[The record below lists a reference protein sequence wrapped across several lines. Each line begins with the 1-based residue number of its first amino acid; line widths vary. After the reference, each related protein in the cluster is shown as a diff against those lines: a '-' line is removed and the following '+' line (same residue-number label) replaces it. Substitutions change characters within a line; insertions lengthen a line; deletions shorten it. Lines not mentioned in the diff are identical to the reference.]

1 MNLQYVGECLLNEVV
16 KLADDD
22 EIVDVPESDGMGVII
37 LMLGLYLI
45 VLAFF
50 ILLNAM
56 SETSEEKVKKAS
68 ESIAEGFGFQ
78 LSGPVNMRDD
88 VDVTMNPVF
97 DIVSR
102 EIQSVLESYISDNNF
117 KFTTNANQMVF
128 KIDTKRVF
136 APGSIRIRPAMAYFF
151 EDIARIVSTER
162 PGSQLI
168 SEIVVKNNESD
179 LGNSQI
185 PLREL
190 TGRRAALFL
199 RALVERGVDTHH
211 ISAGAEMNGESI
223 VEVFFEILITDYV
236 KAAPPPRDV
245 IRREGRSS
253 GNGNAGNLA
262 PYPPTR

>member
-1 MNLQYVGECLLNEVV
+1 M
-16 KLADDD
+16 ADD
-22 EIVDVPESDGMGVII
+22 EIIEAEEDDGMGVVI

-68 ESIAEGFGFQ
+68 ESVAEGFGFQ

-88 VDVTMNPVF
+88 VDVTINPVF

-102 EIQSVLESYISDNNF
+102 EIQSVLESYITDNSF
-117 KFTTNANQMVF
+117 KFTSNANQMVF
-128 KIDTKRVF
+128 SIDTKRIF

-151 EDIARIVSTER
+151 EDVARIVSTER
-162 PGSQLI
+162 PGSRLI
-168 SEIVVKNNESD
+168 SEIVVKNNETD

-190 TGRRAALFL
+190 AGRRATLFL
-199 RALVERGVDTHH
+199 RALVERGVDTHY
-211 ISAGAEMNGESI
+211 ISAGTEMNGESN
-223 VEVFFEILITDYV
+223 VEVFFEILVTDHM
-236 KAAPPPRDV
+236 KAAQPPRDV
-245 IRREGRSS
+245 IRRGGGS
-253 GNGNAGNLA
+253 GSRKIPIPHA
-262 PYPPTR
+262 RK

>member
-1 MNLQYVGECLLNEVV
+1 M
-16 KLADDD
+16 ADED
-22 EIVDVPESDGMGVII
+22 EIVAPESDEMGVII

-56 SETSEEKVKKAS
+56 SENSEEKVKKAS

-88 VDVTMNPVF
+88 VDVTINPVF

-102 EIQSVLESYISDNNF
+102 EIQSILESYIADNSF

-128 KIDTKRVF
+128 KIDTKRIF

-151 EDIARIVSTER
+151 EDIARVVSTER
-162 PGSQLI
+162 PGSHLI
-168 SEIVVKNNESD
+168 SEIVVKNNETD
-179 LGNSQI
+179 IGNSQI

-190 TGRRAALFL
+190 AGRRSTLFL
-199 RALVERGVDTHH
+199 RALEERGVDPHYMT
-211 ISAGAEMNGESI
+211 AGAEINGDSM
-223 VEVFFEILITDYV
+223 VEVFFEIHVTDHV
-236 KAAPPPRDV
+236 KASQPPRDI
-245 IRREGRSS
+245 IRRESSS
-253 GNGNAGNLA
+253 GMKKVPSPE
-262 PYPPTR
+262 PYPAMR